1 MRRHPITGVAGGP
14 ARAVVATAAVAAL
27 VAFGVFVGPGPAAA
41 QFLGPEF
48 QINTFTTGDQAFP
61 AVSVNASGA
70 FVVVWQSDGQDG
82 SGLGVYAQRFDHLG
96 NRLGSE
102 LQLNTYTAF
111 EQSTPAAAI
120 RGDGSFLAAWQSA
133 NQDGHGRGVFAR
145 LYGPDGHPAA
155 PEFQV
160 NTTTYSNQ
168 AFPNVIVNPVTQGF
182 VISWSSAFQDGSSDA
197 VIVRLYD
204 AACHPLD
211 DEITINF
218 HSLGFQ
224 GYSRGRCD
232 ETGKF
237 VMAYTSYE
245 LDGDAFGA
253 AARRCG
259 ANGYPIGDEL
269 VVNNY
274 TVSNQ
279 DYPDVAVRSDG
290 SFVVVWHSAL
300 QDGSGYGVY
309 QRRYGANDSPATDEI
324 LVNTH
329 TPNSQWWPR
338 IAMDALG
345 GYAIA
350 WQSDAQD
357 GSARGVYARL
367 YDPAGEPVTGEIQV
381 NTNTYGDQERP
392 AIDCDP
398 NGNLVVVWHS
408 RTQDGSG
415 LGVFGRRLSAR
426 TVPSAFSRVEA
437 EEIGG
442 AVRVRWDVSAGM
454 TAAGY
459 NVYRESSGSS
469 LAIARMLPGGAA
481 EHIDRDVEP
490 GESYSYTIGLVDEAG
505 REAISA
511 PARVTVAVSALFL
524 FQNHPNPFNPA
535 TTIEYVL
542 PAAGPIELGIYD
554 ARGGLVVI
562 LEEGKKPAGRHAV
575 VWQGRDASGQVVG
588 SGVYFCRLAAGGRVV
603 TEKIVFLK

>member
-1 MRRHPITGVAGGP
+1 MRRHLFAGVAGGP
-14 ARAVVATAAVAAL
+14 VGTAFAAPAVLAIGLFIVC
-27 VAFGVFVGPGPAAA
+27 GPAAA

-48 QINTFTTGDQAFP
+48 QINTYTLGDQAFP

-70 FVVVWQSDGQDG
+70 FVVAWQSDGQDG
-82 SGLGVYAQRFDHLG
+82 SRLGVYAQRFDHLG

-102 LQLNTYTAF
+102 LRLNTYTASD
-111 EQSTPAAAI
+111 QSTPDVAI
-120 RGDGSFLAAWQSA
+120 RDDGSFLASWQSTD
-133 NQDGHGRGVFAR
+133 QDGNGRGVFAR
-145 LYGPDGHPAA
+145 LYDSAGNPTG

-197 VIVRLYD
+197 VIVRPYD

-211 DEITINF
+211 DEIMINF

-245 LDGDAFGA
+245 IDGDGYGA
-253 AARRCG
+253 AVRRCRSD
-259 ANGYPIGDEL
+259 GYPIGDEL
-269 VVNNY
+269 LVNIY
-274 TVSNQ
+274 TASNQ
-279 DYPDVAVRSDG
+279 DYPDVAVARDG

-309 QRRYGANDSPATDEI
+309 RRGYGANDAPVTDEI

-329 TPNSQWWPR
+329 TPGSQWWPR
-338 IAMDALG
+338 IAMDALR

-357 GSARGVYARL
+357 GSGRGVYARL
-367 YDPAGEPVTGEIQV
+367 YDSDGAPVTGEFQV
-381 NTNTYGDQERP
+381 NTYTYSDQERP

-415 LGVFGRRLSAR
+415 LGVFARRLSAR
-426 TVPSAFSRVEA
+426 TVPAAFSRVEA
-437 EEIGG
+437 EDIGG
-442 AVRVRWDVSAGM
+442 AVRVRWDVSAGIS
-454 TAAGY
+454 AAGY
-459 NVYRESSGSS
+459 NVYRESSGTS

-481 EHIDRDVEP
+481 EHIDRDIEP
-490 GESYSYTIGLVDEAG
+490 GASYLYRVALVDEAG

-511 PARVTVAVSALFL
+511 PVRVTVAVSALFL

-535 TTIEYVL
+535 TTIEYAL
-542 PAAGPIELGIYD
+542 PTAGAVELSIYD
-554 ARGGLVVI
+554 ARGGLVVT
-562 LEEGKKPAGRHAV
+562 LENGAKPAGRHTAV
-575 VWQGRDASGQVVG
+575 WRGRDASGRVVR
-588 SGVYFCRLAAGGRVV
+588 SGVYFCRLAAGGRVL
-603 TEKIVFLK
+603 TRKIVFLK